1 MRNTKLQT
9 LLGYILLLF
18 STLTPE
24 FAAAQN
30 KTQGVAEKPGENFD
44 LKNGDRVVF
53 LGSSVFEDDFQD
65 GYLELALTT
74 RFPDRNV
81 TFRNLGWSGDNVW
94 GDARSTFTNPPTAYQ
109 HLMRNIKDAQPTVV
123 FLAYGGVEAQD
134 GQAGLARFQD
144 GLNSLLNKIDE
155 LGSRVVLLSP
165 VPVLSGDSSANLA
178 RRNADLQLYS
188 SAIAKIASE
197 RNKRFIDVFTPVQEA
212 GKKAVITEDGVH
224 LNDTGYYYLA
234 GALEKGLGLA
244 RENKSFDIT
253 VTKSVAEGSSSV
265 KILDSGKDFN
275 NLKFS
280 VEENHLALPVPVT
293 ITDQQKKIKI
303 AGLKKG
309 IYTLFIDNEEVTTAS
324 AKKWSEGVGIRQ
336 GPSFVQTKALQ
347 QMILQKNELHFFQ
360 YRPMNETYII
370 GFRAYEQGKH
380 TKDLEDQSILI
391 KWIESQIALN
401 RKPKEH
407 IYKLVAVGN

>member
-1 MRNTKLQT
+1 MRNTKLLT
-9 LLGYILLLF
+9 LLGYILLVF
-18 STLTPE
+18 ITLPQK

-30 KTQGVAEKPGENFD
+30 KTQTVTETPGGTFD

-53 LGSSVFEDDFQD
+53 LGSSVFEDDFQY

-109 HLMRNIKDAQPTVV
+109 HLMRNIAEAQPTIV
-123 FLAYGGVEAQD
+123 FLAYGGVEAQE

-165 VPVLSGDSSANLA
+165 VPVLSGDSSANIA
-178 RRNADLQLYS
+178 KRNADLKLYS

-197 RNKRFIDVFTPVQEA
+197 RKKRFIDVFTPIQEA
-212 GKKAVITEDGVH
+212 GKRVKVTEDGVH

-234 GALEKGLGLA
+234 GALEKGLGLSQ
-244 RENKSFDIT
+244 ENKPAEIT
-253 VTKSVAEGSSSV
+253 VSKSAADGSPSV

-275 NLKFS
+275 NLKFT
-280 VEENHLALPVPVT
+280 VEESYLSLPIPSA
-293 ITDQQKKIKI
+293 ITDQTKKVKI
-303 AGLKKG
+303 SGLKKG
-309 IYTLFIDNEEVTTAS
+309 IYTLTADNEEVVTAS
-324 AKKWSEGVGIRQ
+324 AKKWAEGVEIKQ

-347 QMILQKNELHFFQ
+347 QMILQKNDLHFFQ

-380 TKDLEDQSILI
+380 TKDLADQSILI